1 MARTTAANV
10 GKVVDVDAA
19 IDLEPFISMANEL
32 VTECCVGVNDT
43 EYTAVRLELIERWLA
58 AHFYVIR
65 DPRLASEAVGPL
77 REQAQNPQVQ
87 MAFHGT
93 KEGQQALLLDTY
105 GGLAALSARTAEGG
119 KKATSAIFWGGTT
132 DQDED
137 GVDD

>member
-10 GKVVDVDAA
+10 GKVVEVDAS
-19 IDLEPFISMANEL
+19 IDLEPFIDMANEL

-65 DPRLASEAVGPL
+65 DPRLASEGIGPM

-105 GGLAALSARTAEGG
+105 GGLAALSARIAGGG
-119 KKATSAIFWGGTT
+119 KKAAAIIWGGTT

-137 GVDD
+137 GVED